1 MAAYLGLVKTVTA
14 FVPAGD
20 EKLKSEL
27 KDFLEGYNV
36 YESSVSTGFTETVI
50 EYDAEGLALDWEE
63 FKAIVDGEFS
73 IDSEYNEG
81 IDDDSERAEGVY
93 YDYENLTLTF

>member
-14 FVPAGD
+14 FVPPQD
-20 EKLKSEL
+20 KELRSKL
-27 KDFLEGYNV
+27 KDFLESYNV
-36 YESSVSTGFTETVI
+36 YESSTSTGFSETII

-63 FKAIVDGEFS
+63 FKELVDSEFG

-81 IDDDSERAEGVY
+81 IDDDSERSEGVY